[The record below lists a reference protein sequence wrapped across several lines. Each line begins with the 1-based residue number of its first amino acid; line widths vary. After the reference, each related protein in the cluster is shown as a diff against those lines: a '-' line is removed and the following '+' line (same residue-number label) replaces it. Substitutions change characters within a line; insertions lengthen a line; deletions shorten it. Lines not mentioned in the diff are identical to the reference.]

1 MGVFK
6 DSSHLQ
12 DVLGGFFELLA
23 KDSNV
28 GPKLLQSKLI
38 IKFIYR
44 EPELSITIDLSN
56 GTQAEFTFND
66 NVKKPTVEMSM
77 KADVAHKFWMGE
89 LNLVM
94 ALARRE
100 MVAKGPV
107 PKILQILPIIKP
119 AYKLY
124 PDYIKTKG
132 L

>member
-6 DSSHLQ
+6 DANHLQ
-12 DVLGGFFELLA
+12 DVIGGFFELLA
-23 KDSNV
+23 VTDSIA
-28 GPKLLQSKLI
+28 PKLLSTKLI
-38 IKFIYR
+38 LKFIYK
-44 EPELSITIDLSN
+44 EPELTITIDLS
-56 GTQAEFTFND
+56 GPKTVITFND
-66 NVKKPTVEMSM
+66 SEKKPTIEMTM
-77 KADVAHKFWMGE
+77 KADIAHKFWMGD

-124 PDYIKTKG
+124 PEYIKTKG